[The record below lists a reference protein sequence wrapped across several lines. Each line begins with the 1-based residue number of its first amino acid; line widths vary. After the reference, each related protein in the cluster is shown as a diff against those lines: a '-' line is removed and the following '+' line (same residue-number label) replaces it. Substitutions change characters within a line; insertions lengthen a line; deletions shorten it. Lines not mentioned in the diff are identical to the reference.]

1 MLNAIGRTVFA
12 VAIAASAAMPASAMA
27 QTKPIV
33 TTLGPDFPQSEIFIG
48 NSFFYRNNSM
58 HSQVLGL
65 ERAADAEHA
74 HHYRATSITISGG
87 GLNWHDVDSYF
98 RPNAVGS
105 YSFVGDNEIRFN
117 KLDRLFDAAIMMDC
131 SQCPIHPQLK
141 ELFTEYARKD
151 ADIVRSHGAKPVFF
165 MSWAYACRAD
175 RQIAGRQQL
184 SRQHRREDRE
194 LPAGDRLGNR
204 AGLLRQVTGLQR
216 CGDPDDMGIAAPASA
231 PFAIGAR
238 QA

>member
-1 MLNAIGRTVFA
+1 MLNAIRKTVFA
-12 VAIAASAAMPASAMA
+12 AAIAAAAAMPASAMA

-105 YSFVGDNEIRFN
+105 YSFVGDNEIGSTSSTG
-117 KLDRLFDAAIMMDC
+117 C
-131 SQCPIHPQLK
+131 SMP
-141 ELFTEYARKD
+141 
-151 ADIVRSHGAKPVFF
+151 RS
-165 MSWAYACRAD
+165 
-175 RQIAGRQQL
+175 
-184 SRQHRREDRE
+184 
-194 LPAGDRLGNR
+194 
-204 AGLLRQVTGLQR
+204 
-216 CGDPDDMGIAAPASA
+216 
-231 PFAIGAR
+231 
-238 QA
+238 